1 MVKDIEKQRMK
12 AEKLSKALQNK
23 RAAKIF
29 DSVGDSYLK
38 LGNYDLARDCYF
50 SAARCS
56 IKEEKFLI
64 GLEFYR
70 KAGNASLFN
79 DQILKA
85 SDFYREAINY
95 ISKLRST
102 SYRNQK
108 FVLFSSLSYLCL
120 FIKGEQK
127 EGLKLVKKIKKSVDD
142 TYFKESPLIRLVS
155 NLTMVTKEKNEKYVE
170 RIKKDFDNLKLREAE
185 ISLGKQA
192 LVIAKTISSLITE
205 LKLDKNVYTTN
216 EIINLT
222 LVIDSK
228 PLLEISN
235 QKFYNY
241 KLNELKITKIRVT
254 LSENLTLQKKP
265 EIPQIIVIG
274 KNKNIDLLIK
284 SHFQMEN
291 TKIGPI
297 MLSGELN
304 SSLTFYY
311 EISQQ
316 LKPNL
321 ISPPPSL
328 DISIKTLR
336 PPLIDQTF
344 PLEILIENKSEGEAL
359 NLNIEVYFP
368 EQIKLMRGTLKKQ
381 IYSLKPYERINW
393 EINLKPAEAGDYII
407 KITSKFNDPDQNTIE
422 EVKEFPLPIKL

>member
-1 MVKDIEKQRMK
+1 MVKDIEKQHLK

-29 DSVGDSYLK
+29 GSVGDSYLK
-38 LGNYDLARDCYF
+38 LGNFDLAGDCYF
-50 SAARCS
+50 NAAGCS
-56 IKEEKFLI
+56 IREEKFLI
-64 GLEFYR
+64 GIEFYR

-79 DQILKA
+79 DQILEA
-85 SDFYREAINY
+85 NRFYREAIKH
-95 ISKLRST
+95 ISKLRSA
-102 SYRNQK
+102 SYRNQN
-108 FVLFSSLSYLCL
+108 FLLFSSLSYLCL

-127 EGLKLVKKIKKSVDD
+127 EGLKLVKKIKKWVDD
-142 TYFKESPLIRLVS
+142 TYFKENPLIRLIS
-155 NLTMVTKEKNEKYVE
+155 NLTMVTKEKSEKYVE

-185 ISLGKQA
+185 ISLAKQA

-205 LKLDKNVYTTN
+205 LKFDKNVYTTN
-216 EIINLT
+216 EIINLA
-222 LVIDSK
+222 LIIDSK

-265 EIPQIIVIG
+265 EVPQIIVIG
-274 KNKNIDLLIK
+274 KSKRLPLLIK

-291 TKIGPI
+291 SKIGPI
-297 MLSGELN
+297 LLSGELN
-304 SSLTFYY
+304 SNLIFKY

-328 DISIKTLR
+328 DISIKNLR
-336 PPLIDQTF
+336 PPLIGQTF
-344 PLEILIENKSEGEAL
+344 PLEILIENKSEGDAF
-359 NLNIEVYFP
+359 NLNIEVAFP
-368 EQIKLMRGTLKKQ
+368 EQIKIMRGTLKKL
-381 IYSLKPYERINW
+381 IYSLKSNENINW
-393 EINLKPAEAGDYII
+393 EINLKPTEAGDYIV
-407 KITSKFNDPDQNTIE
+407 KITCKFNDPDQNSIE
-422 EVKEFPLPIKL
+422 EVKEFPFPIKL

>member
-1 MVKDIEKQRMK
+1 MVKDIEKQHLK
-12 AEKLSKALQNK
+12 AVRLSRALQNK

-29 DSVGDSYLK
+29 DSVGDSYLN
-38 LGNYDLARDCYF
+38 LGNFDLARDCYIN
-50 SAARCS
+50 AAKCS

-70 KAGNASLFN
+70 KAGTASLFN
-79 DQILKA
+79 DQILEA
-85 SDFYREAINY
+85 NGFYREAINY
-95 ISKLRST
+95 ISKLRSA
-102 SYRNQK
+102 SYRNQN
-108 FVLFSSLSYLCL
+108 FLLFSSLSYLCL

-142 TYFKESPLIRLVS
+142 LYFKENPLIRLIS

-170 RIKKDFDNLKLREAE
+170 RIKKDFHNLKLREAE
-185 ISLGKQA
+185 ISLVKQA
-192 LVIAKTISSLITE
+192 LVIAKTISSLITK
-205 LKLDKNVYTTN
+205 LKFDKNVYTTN
-216 EIINLT
+216 EIINLA
-222 LVIDSK
+222 LIIDSK

-241 KLNELKITKIRVT
+241 KLDELKITKVRVT
-254 LSENLTLQKKP
+254 LSENLAMHKKP

-274 KNKNIDLLIK
+274 KNRNIELLIK

-291 TKIGPI
+291 SKIGPI
-297 MLSGELN
+297 LLSGELN
-304 SSLTFYY
+304 SSLIFKY

-328 DISIKTLR
+328 DISIKNLR
-336 PPLIDQTF
+336 TPLIDKTF
-344 PLEILIENKSEGEAL
+344 PLEILIENKSEGDAL
-359 NLNIEVYFP
+359 NLNIEISFP
-368 EQIKLMRGTLKKQ
+368 EQIKVMRGTLKKQ
-381 IYSLKPYERINW
+381 IYSLKSNERINW
-393 EINLKPAEAGDYII
+393 EINLKPVEAGDYII
-407 KITSKFNDPDQNTIE
+407 IITSKFNDPDQNSIE